1 MTDTGAAREQNQKP
15 AAPANQVSVKTWIG
29 VLGTILG
36 AFMAVLDIQITNASL
51 QDIQAALGATLE
63 EGSWISTAY
72 LVAEIV
78 VIPLTG
84 WLARVFSIRWYLLV
98 NAAFFIFFSVCCAWA
113 WNLGSM
119 IVFRALQGFT
129 GGVLIPMAFTFI
141 ITNLPPAKQ
150 PIGLAMFALTATFAP
165 SIGPTLG
172 GWLTENYGWE
182 YVFYLNIVPG
192 LLLLAAVWYAVEPK
206 PLQLGL
212 LKQGDWGGIISMAI
226 GLGSLQVVLEE
237 GSRKDWFSSDFIVRL
252 SIVAAIF
259 LALFFAIELTR
270 KRPFI
275 NLRLLLRRNFGLA
288 SIVNVSLGV
297 GLYGSIYILPLYLA
311 QIQRYNAMQIGE
323 VIMWAGVP
331 QLFIVPIVP
340 KLMQRIDIRVLIGV
354 GVSLFAVS
362 CFMNSNM
369 THDTGIDQLRWSQLV
384 RAMGQP
390 LIMVPL
396 SSVATAGI
404 EAENAG
410 SASGLFNM
418 MRNLGGSIG
427 IAILATLVTQREQF
441 HSNRLG
447 DAVSLYN
454 PATQQR
460 IDQLTQYFISRG
472 SDLVTAQNQAL
483 QAITNIVR
491 REAFVMA
498 FNDCFYFVAWTL
510 LLSGVAV
517 LFFKKV
523 KATGGAAARSAAR
536 PPGASRGSAASP

>member
-1 MTDTGAAREQNQKP
+1 MTDTRASSQQNQNPP
-15 AAPANQVSVKTWIG
+15 APPQQVSFKTWIG

-84 WLARVFSIRWYLLV
+84 WLSRVFSIRWYLLV
-98 NAAFFIFFSVCCAWA
+98 NAALFIFFSVCCAWA

-141 ITNLPPAKQ
+141 ITNIPPAKQ
-150 PIGLAMFALTATFAP
+150 PIGLAMFAITATFAP

-172 GWLTENYGWE
+172 GWLTENYGWQ

-192 LLLLAAVWYAVEPK
+192 LLLLGAVWYAVEPK

-237 GSRKDWFSSDFIVRL
+237 GSRKDWFESDFIVRL

-259 LALFFAIELTR
+259 LTIFFAVELTR

-331 QLFIVPIVP
+331 QLFIVPLVP

-362 CFMNSNM
+362 CFMNSSM

-396 SSVATAGI
+396 STIATAGI

-427 IAILATLVTQREQF
+427 IAILATLLTQREQF

-454 PATQQR
+454 QATQQR

-483 QAITNIVR
+483 QAISNIVR

-510 LLSGVAV
+510 LLSGVAI

-523 KATGGAAARSAAR
+523 KATGGAAAH
-536 PPGASRGSAASP
+536 